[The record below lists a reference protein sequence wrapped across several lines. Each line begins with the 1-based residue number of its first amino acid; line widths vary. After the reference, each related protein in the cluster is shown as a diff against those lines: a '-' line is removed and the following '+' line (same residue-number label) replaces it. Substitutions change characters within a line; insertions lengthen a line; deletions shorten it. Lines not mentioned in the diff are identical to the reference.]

1 MNDPFTRALLFV
13 RQGRYREAESYLRQ
27 AIQSDPDDPQCFFF
41 LATCL
46 MHDPKTRPE
55 ALSMIDHALRLRPT
69 QAFYHAQRANILILL
84 SRTKEAL
91 VEVQSARVL
100 APNSPDSY
108 VAESLAM
115 LASGKPCD
123 AERAARQALGL
134 DPGNEAAGDSLAD
147 ALRMQGRLEESAAEI
162 RGLLGKN
169 PENPWAHSSAGMLAL
184 QQGNVR
190 EAESHFLSALRIDPE
205 HREAREGLLHAF
217 RSRSALYRAYL
228 KYSFAMEKLGRGGRT
243 AFVIGLLVLMQIA
256 NVAFVG
262 RLAPVGVAVVA
273 IYFLFVLWIWAAKS
287 VGNLFLM
294 FDRFA
299 RLSLRSGEKREAV
312 VVGGGALAGVA
323 LFVAGLVLK
332 QISVI
337 IVGLTLVAG
346 AFPMSLV
353 FTNRSKIGC
362 LVFGAIG
369 GVVYLGGLVSLLLA
383 VLPAGATV
391 DAVTALFGWIMILA
405 LITTWVGN
413 IPALRR

>member
-27 AIQSDPDDPQCFFF
+27 AIQSDPDDPQSFFF

-55 ALSMIDHALRLRPT
+55 ALLMIDRALRLRPM

-91 VEVQSARVL
+91 AEVQAARSL
-100 APNSPDSY
+100 APDSPDSY

-115 LASGKPCD
+115 LVCGKPRE
-123 AERAARQALGL
+123 AERAARQALAL
-134 DPGNEAAGDSLAD
+134 DAGNEAAGDSLAD
-147 ALRMQGRLEESAAEI
+147 ALRMQGRLEESAVEI

-184 QQGNVR
+184 QRGAVR
-190 EAESHFLSALRIDPE
+190 EAQEYFLSALRIDPE

-217 RSRSALYRAYL
+217 RSRMPLYGTYL

-243 AFVIGLLVLMQIA
+243 AVVIGLLVLMQIA
-256 NVAFVG
+256 NIAFVG
-262 RLAPVGVAVVA
+262 SLASVGVIVVA
-273 IYFLFVLWIWAAKS
+273 LYFLFVLWIWAAKS
-287 VGNLFLM
+287 IGNLFLL

-299 RLSLRSGEKREAV
+299 RHSLCSGEKQEAL

-323 LFVAGLVLK
+323 LFVAGLLLK
-332 QISVI
+332 QVGVVI
-337 IVGLTLVAG
+337 IGLTLVAG

-353 FTNRSKIGC
+353 FTNRSEIGRV
-362 LVFGAIG
+362 VFGVIG
-369 GVVYLGGLVSLLLA
+369 GVVYLGGLISLLL
-383 VLPAGATV
+383 VMLPAGATL

-405 LITTWVGN
+405 LVTTWVGN

>member
-27 AIQSDPDDPQCFFF
+27 AIQSDPDDPQSFFF

-55 ALSMIDHALRLRPT
+55 ALLMIDRALRLRPM

-91 VEVQSARVL
+91 AEVQAARSL
-100 APNSPDSY
+100 APDSPDSY

-115 LASGKPCD
+115 LVCGKPRE
-123 AERAARQALGL
+123 AERAARQALAL
-134 DPGNEAAGDSLAD
+134 DAGNEAAGDSLAD
-147 ALRMQGRLEESAAEI
+147 ALRMQGRLEESAVEV

-184 QQGNVR
+184 QRGAVR
-190 EAESHFLSALRIDPE
+190 EAQEYFLSALRIDPE

-217 RSRSALYRAYL
+217 RSRMPLYGTYL

-243 AFVIGLLVLMQIA
+243 AVVIGLLVLMQIA
-256 NVAFVG
+256 NIAFVG
-262 RLAPVGVAVVA
+262 SLASVGVIVVA
-273 IYFLFVLWIWAAKS
+273 LYFLFVLWIWAAKS
-287 VGNLFLM
+287 IGNLFLL

-299 RLSLRSGEKREAV
+299 RHSLCSGEKQEAL

-323 LFVAGLVLK
+323 LFVAGLLLK
-332 QISVI
+332 QVGVVI
-337 IVGLTLVAG
+337 IGLTLVAG

-353 FTNRSKIGC
+353 FTNRSEIGRV
-362 LVFGAIG
+362 VFGVIG
-369 GVVYLGGLVSLLLA
+369 GVVYLGGLISLLL
-383 VLPAGATV
+383 VMLPAGATL

-405 LITTWVGN
+405 LVTTWVGN

>member
-27 AIQSDPDDPQCFFF
+27 AIERDPNDPQSFFF

-55 ALSMIDHALRLRPT
+55 ALSTIDHALRLCPT

-91 VEVQSARVL
+91 AEVQSARSL
-100 APNSPDSY
+100 TPNSPDSY

-115 LASGKPCD
+115 LACGKPRE
-123 AERAARQALGL
+123 AERAARQALAL
-134 DPGNEAAGDSLAD
+134 DAGNEAAGDSLAD
-147 ALRMQGRLEESAAEI
+147 ALRIQGRLEESAVEI
-162 RGLLGKN
+162 RGLLRKN

-184 QQGNVR
+184 QRCDVPVAQ
-190 EAESHFLSALRIDPE
+190 EHFLNALRIDPE

-217 RSRSALYRAYL
+217 RSRLPLYRAYL

-243 AFVIGLLVLMQIA
+243 IFVIGLLVLMQIA
-256 NVAFVG
+256 NLVFVG
-262 RLAPVGVAVVA
+262 RLASVGVVIVA
-273 IYFLFVLWIWAAKS
+273 LYFLFVLWIWAAKS
-287 VGNLFLM
+287 VGNLFLL

-299 RLSLRSGEKREAV
+299 RHSMRPGELQEAL
-312 VVGGGALAGVA
+312 VVGGGAVLGVA
-323 LFVAGLVLK
+323 LFGAGLLLK
-332 QISVI
+332 QIGLLI
-337 IVGLTLVAG
+337 AGLTLVAG

-353 FTNRSKIGC
+353 FTNRSKLGRV
-362 LVFGAIG
+362 VFAVIG

-383 VLPAGATV
+383 LLPTGATI
-391 DAVTALFGWIMILA
+391 DSVTALFGWTMILA